1 MVTMTRNNAIMV
13 IRVKNGRRLFFDIG
27 NIWTVFWTHQM
38 FMKAVM
44 LMIEAM
50 IFYSDYDSDVNDDT
64 ASINVDGNND
74 NTATDNDNSVTNA
87 IVYTDNIDTND
98 NTVAISHSY
107 RSAVECQ
114 ILSLFLSSSL
124 SFGHI
129 LFTFYGQ
136 GFALSP
142 ILPTGISM

>member
-64 ASINVDGNND
+64 ASINIDGNND
-74 NTATDNDNSVTNA
+74 NTATDNDNSITNA
-87 IVYTDNIDTND
+87 IAYTDNIAITANNDTND

-107 RSAVECQ
+107 RSA
-114 ILSLFLSSSL
+114 I
-124 SFGHI
+124 
-129 LFTFYGQ
+129 
-136 GFALSP
+136 
-142 ILPTGISM
+142 